1 MEPVVTAY
9 RGESLSGKKSGRW
22 LIGPQSRIE
31 GYVIYYRCTC
41 TCEKATV
48 KEVSRKDLL
57 KGVSKSCGCLRTEML
72 VARST
77 THGLYSSPERRVY
90 TSMMTRCNNPNY
102 FEYHLYGG
110 RGIKVCPEW
119 HGNFAKFYEDMGPRP
134 SPEHQLDRRD
144 NSLGYS
150 KSNCYWATK
159 TQNARNKRNTIM
171 VEYKGELKPLSEWA
185 EIHGLD
191 YHAVFYRY
199 QKGDTG
205 DKLFRPSQANPA
217 AHKPYL

>member
-1 MEPVVTAY
+1 
-9 RGESLSGKKSGRW
+9 
-22 LIGPQSRIE
+22 
-31 GYVIYYRCTC
+31 
-41 TCEKATV
+41 
-48 KEVSRKDLL
+48 
-57 KGVSKSCGCLRTEML
+57 
-72 VARST
+72 
-77 THGLYSSPERRVY
+77 
-90 TSMMTRCNNPNY
+90 MMTRCNNPNY